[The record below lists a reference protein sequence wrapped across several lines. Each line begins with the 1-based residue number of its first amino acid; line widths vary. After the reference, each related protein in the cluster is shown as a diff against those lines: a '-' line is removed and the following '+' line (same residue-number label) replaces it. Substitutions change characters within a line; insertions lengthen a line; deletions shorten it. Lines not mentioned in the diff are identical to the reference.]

1 VERSW
6 DRSTGW
12 NEVGSVLLGGAFYWV
27 ELSTGWS
34 VLLGGTK
41 LGAFYWVERSTG
53 WNVLLGGSIYWVERS
68 TGWNEVGRVLL
79 EVSFLV
85 MSSLLLR
92 NYFCEQFFSLTC

>member
-1 VERSW
+1 MERSW

-12 NEVGSVLLGGAFYWV
+12 NEVGSVLLG
-27 ELSTGWS
+27 
-34 VLLGGTK
+34 
-41 LGAFYWVERSTG
+41 GAFYWVERSTG